1 MGNESEERIGPA
13 FGSRLSPARYA
24 ASMAARRYRHGD
36 QPAAHRRGV
45 RGARPLPANSAGAAG
60 LRGVEGRAEPPLAR
74 SQCLTYVG
82 WLMVPSAM
90 SQPLVPVRA

>member
-1 MGNESEERIGPA
+1 MGNESEQRIGPA

-60 LRGVEGRAEPPLAR
+60 LRGGGATPRQPT
-74 SQCLTYVG
+74 QCLTLRRLAHG
-82 WLMVPSAM
+82 S
-90 SQPLVPVRA
+90 